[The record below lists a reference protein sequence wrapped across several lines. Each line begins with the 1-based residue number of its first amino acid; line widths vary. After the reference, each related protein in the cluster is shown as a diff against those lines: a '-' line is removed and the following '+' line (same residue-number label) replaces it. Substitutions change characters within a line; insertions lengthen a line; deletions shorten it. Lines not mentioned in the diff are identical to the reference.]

1 MVGDLFLETS
11 GGAMKKLTL
20 ALSGAARLA
29 LAGSQ
34 TGYWR
39 LNEAPR
45 QNTNWAAI
53 TDVVGQ
59 QLKK

>member
-1 MVGDLFLETS
+1 
-11 GGAMKKLTL
+11 MKKLTL
-20 ALSGAARLA
+20 ALSGAALLA
-29 LAGSQ
+29 LAGCQ

-53 TDVVGQ
+53 TTVVGQ